1 MTTEPGDDEEEPE
14 NRWWLFIIILL
25 VIVALLIIAYI
36 LYGHNIFPKGP
47 AGGEP
52 AAAPVAEEP
61 APEAPVAPVAPVV
74 EPAPVAEEIHIVEHV
89 AATEVDALMTDA
101 QAVNS
106 VVIIASTASGKMGA
120 VNVGTL
126 NNHYAAGEKVDIAS
140 LKAKKLISS
149 DCKRVKILA
158 DGDLDKSL
166 TVEADSFSLQAIKM
180 ITLTGGSAIKLQANA
195 PASSADSSE
204 K

>member
-1 MTTEPGDDEEEPE
+1 M
-14 NRWWLFIIILL
+14 
-25 VIVALLIIAYI
+25 IVALLIIAYI

-52 AAAPVAEEP
+52 VAAPVAEEP
-61 APEAPVAPVAPVV
+61 APEAPVAPVVEEAPVV
-74 EPAPVAEEIHIVEHV
+74 APVVEEIHIVEHV
-89 AATEVDALMTDA
+89 AAAEVDALMTDA